1 MNAPTLRFRTLPPP
15 GSRVAVALSGGVD
28 SSLCARLLVEQGCSI
43 VGVTMRVAGGAALS
57 ASSPGG
63 SCYSGGEEADL
74 AACKRLCDELGAPWE
89 LVDLSREY
97 EAEVLE
103 YFRREYLAGRTPNPC
118 LRCNPL
124 LKFGLLPAAI
134 AARGIAVD
142 WYATGHYVRILEEDI
157 RVSEEDTRIREEVT
171 ADSSTAKPPAAY
183 LATAMDGAKDQSYF
197 LQRLD
202 ASVLQRL
209 VFPLGGMR
217 KSEVRALARERG
229 LEAADKP
236 DSQDFASREDLPI
249 IFGDRGGKTGSFV
262 RRRPDGSREVL
273 GQHRG
278 LEFYTI
284 GQRRGLGL
292 AVDSTPLYVLALDA
306 AHNEV
311 VVGSEDEL
319 FESALVARD
328 AVWQAGLPPE
338 GGVFRA
344 LAKIR
349 LATPASP
356 ATVRIRPD
364 GGVEVAFDTPLRA
377 ITAGQSVAF
386 YLPVENKNIAADPAL
401 PAGELFRFAGPDRL
415 PEGAAQPPSLLA
427 LVGGAVIEHAGLSLP
442 PSGGTKAGSDQK
454 DGSPA

>member
-1 MNAPTLRFRTLPPP
+1 MNAPLRFRTLPPP

-28 SSLCARLLVEQGCSI
+28 SSLCARLLVEHGCSI
-43 VGVTMRVAGGAALS
+43 VGVTMRVATGASLS
-57 ASSPGG
+57 SSSPGG

-74 AACKRLCDELGAPWE
+74 DSCKRLCDELGAPWE

-97 EAEVLE
+97 EEEVLE
-103 YFRREYLAGRTPNPC
+103 YFRSEYLAGRTPNPC

-124 LKFGLLPAAI
+124 LKFGLLPAAL

-157 RVSEEDTRIREEVT
+157 RILQEDTNILLEPDTGNPAAT
-171 ADSSTAKPPAAY
+171 APAAY
-183 LATAMDGAKDQSYF
+183 LATAMDGRKDQSYF

-202 ASVLQRL
+202 ASVLKRV

-217 KSEVRALARERG
+217 KDEVRAMARQRG

-236 DSQDFASREDLPI
+236 DSQDFASREDLPV
-249 IFGDRGGKTGSFV
+249 IFGNRGAKAGSFV
-262 RRRPDGSREVL
+262 RYLPDGSRKVL
-273 GQHRG
+273 GRHKG

-292 AVDSTPLYVLALDA
+292 AIDSTPLYVIALDA
-306 AHNEV
+306 AKNEV

-319 FESALVARD
+319 FESALVARE
-328 AVWQAGLPPE
+328 AVWQAGFPPS

-356 ATVRIRPD
+356 ATVRVKAD
-364 GGVEVAFDTPLRA
+364 ASVEVVFDRPLRA

-386 YLPVENKNIAADPAL
+386 YLPVEGLDPVTETGDPARDL
-401 PAGELFRFAGPDRL
+401 HCFAPQDRVTDESAV
-415 PEGAAQPPSLLA
+415 PGSLLA
-427 LVGGAVIEHAGLSLP
+427 LVGGAVIEHAGQSLST
-442 PSGGTKAGSDQK
+442 GKETNAGSDQK